1 MFLLLCTFIFFFFF
15 FELLKFQKVCFII
28 AFTQSVSSVS
38 SDSAIILY
46 MFSSPFSSLKSETKN
61 EWKNQQ
67 NHQTVFMLMYTQQ
80 ITIPNCIKNIKMS
93 HKSKAKQSDCVHPS
107 DHLNHDAMI
116 ITRHFHTWKTRPAKL
131 PSINSLYSIMLLKCL
146 KAIPK
151 DLCQHTANTDH

>member
-1 MFLLLCTFIFFFFF
+1 MHVHLFLLFFWTFEISKSVFHNCFHTECFKWFGHNTLYVF
-15 FELLKFQKVCFII
+15 LSLLI
-28 AFTQSVSSVS
+28 AQIGNEKWMKKPTKSSNSFYADVYATNYHS
-38 SDSAIILY
+38 KLY
-46 MFSSPFSSLKSETKN
+46 K
-61 EWKNQQ
+61 
-67 NHQTVFMLMYTQQ
+67 
-80 ITIPNCIKNIKMS
+80 KNIKMS